1 MNIQK
6 AIDNVINKIDLSRD
20 DMNSIMQTIMRGD
33 ATPAQIGGLLV
44 ALRIKGE
51 TVDEI
56 TAAAEVM
63 RGLANKVNV
72 DKTNLID
79 TCGTGGDATNTF
91 NISTTSAFVVAASGA
106 KVAKHGNR
114 SVSSKSGS
122 ADVLEAAGI
131 KIELN
136 AEQVISCI
144 ENIGIGFMF
153 APMHHSAMKHAIGP
167 RKELGIRTLFNVLG
181 PLTNPA
187 SAPNQVI
194 GVFDRKWL
202 NPLAET
208 LKQLG
213 SKHIIV
219 VHSEDGMDEISISNK
234 TYIAELK
241 DNEIKNY
248 EITPDYFNI
257 DRYSIDELSVSN
269 INESLSMMKS
279 VFNNHNNAA
288 KAVVALNAGAAIYAS
303 GISKS
308 MKEGVLSE
316 LIALGASTA
325 INNESLASA
334 KWLLLT
340 YLFHTVGEL
349 VVSPIGLA
357 AISSLSPKR
366 FIGQMM
372 GVWFLASSLG
382 AIIAGLL
389 SGQATTEGLKSM
401 PDLFNNIAIGATIFG
416 LILIV
421 SAKPIHNWVFK
432 EENK

>member
-1 MNIQK
+1 MDIQT
-6 AIDNVINKIDLSRD
+6 AINNVINNIDLNRQ
-20 DMNSIMQTIMRGD
+20 DMHSVMQTIMQGN

-44 ALRIKGE
+44 ALRTKGE

-63 RGLANKVNV
+63 RQLAAKVKV

-79 TCGTGGDATNTF
+79 TCGTGGDSSNTF

-131 KIELN
+131 NIELN
-136 AEQVISCI
+136 VEQVTNCI

-213 SKHIIV
+213 SDHVLV
-219 VHSEDGMDEISISNK
+219 VHSEDGMDEISVSAK
-234 TYIAELK
+234 TFIAELK
-241 DNEIKNY
+241 NKEISSY
-248 EITPDYFNI
+248 EISSTDFGIKEFDLKDLSVENI
-257 DRYSIDELSVSN
+257 D
-269 INESLSMMKS
+269 ESLTLMKS
-279 VFNNHNNAA
+279 VFSNNNDAA
-288 KAVVALNAGAAIYAS
+288 KAIVSLNAGAAIYAS
-303 GISKS
+303 GISNT
-308 MKEGVLSE
+308 MKAGVDMAINIIESGAAKKKFE
-316 LIALGASTA
+316 MLIA
-325 INNESLASA
+325 
-334 KWLLLT
+334 
-340 YLFHTVGEL
+340 HTQ
-349 VVSPIGLA
+349 S
-357 AISSLSPKR
+357 
-366 FIGQMM
+366 
-372 GVWFLASSLG
+372 
-382 AIIAGLL
+382 
-389 SGQATTEGLKSM
+389 
-401 PDLFNNIAIGATIFG
+401 
-416 LILIV
+416 
-421 SAKPIHNWVFK
+421 FK
-432 EENK
+432 T